1 LAEQRLAFK
10 IDPSCDDKEIHLT
23 QELLRVCKISDL
35 QPGRP
40 GCYRVHGIDV
50 FVVQYRGE
58 IYALQNRCGHM
69 AAALHHGDFTDGLI
83 VCPLHGA
90 AFRVESGA
98 VEWNAILPPPMSEWV
113 TSDNPRLH
121 RFGELIDAIETLPIK
136 TYTVVI
142 DGDDVLIN
150 LQVRSPE
157 DSLQPGAI

>member
-1 LAEQRLAFK
+1 MA
-10 IDPSCDDKEIHLT
+10 KELV
-23 QELLRVCKISDL
+23 RVCKISDL
-35 QPGRP
+35 EPGKPR
-40 GCYRVHGIDV
+40 CYRVHGIDV
-50 FVVQYRGE
+50 FVVLYADK

-121 RFGELIDAIETLPIK
+121 HFGELIDAIETRAIK
-136 TYTVVI
+136 SYSVVI
-142 DGDDVLIN
+142 DGDDVLID
-150 LQVRSPE
+150 LQVYSPE